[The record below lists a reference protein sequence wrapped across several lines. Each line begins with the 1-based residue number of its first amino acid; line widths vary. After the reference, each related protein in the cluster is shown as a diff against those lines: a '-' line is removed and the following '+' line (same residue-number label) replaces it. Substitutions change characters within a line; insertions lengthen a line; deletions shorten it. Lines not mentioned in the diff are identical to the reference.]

1 MGKTIEELF
10 KTKQL
15 PEGKTAA
22 EKYEIRNSKDIILR
36 SSTGAMDLPFKI
48 AQVARKN
55 ISSRLRETRLEEET
69 TGLRIISKLGAPII
83 YGTDIFKLSTQ
94 KTEMVTEMKNSVNT
108 NNASNDSGI
117 LGNLFE
123 KGKTKGLELLSKI
136 GVQLPKKLIPTRISL
151 NEDFK
156 KGKEP
161 DTMTTLA
168 KIKKDGAG
176 NVVGKLLAQNAKGT
190 PKQIANNV
198 LGAGIGLLKG
208 EIKKKLFGAAKQA
221 AQNLA
226 KKGDSEVQYDS
237 SAKYSETINPYDED
251 YFKRNDL
258 SSVLVAKD
266 TKFGADDT
274 VKKKVDELV
283 PRSKDPINVSKNPFA
298 KLQDKLKDVKGKAE
312 EKLSEAK
319 KQGQQAI
326 ASGKKIGDTKNG
338 PTNLTDAKI
347 KYSETVDETADE
359 IKLRNDLSSKLEAL
373 NTAVTEMKNEPNVPP
388 SRKQTYSS
396 FKNKGKKTLSTKL
409 GIDKKDF
416 LNEKTEYKQ
425 SNNGSLK
432 LKDNTLLD
440 DYDFIIFKFASVDL
454 GTAVNFRATLNGI
467 SENISPSW
475 DSAKFI
481 GSPFNY
487 YTYSGIERSL
497 TFSFKV
503 YSLSPVEH
511 IACWQRLNYLTGLTY
526 PQRYAGTTFIPPFIK
541 ITIGNLYKNKECFIE
556 SLSYTIDDNTG
567 WEIGSP
573 TSVGIADNAK
583 FKINGE
589 ETSIDNYKLPRV
601 IDVNCTVKLV
611 ESKSTVQHKN
621 YYGFDKLPRTKTT
634 TETTTNA
641 EKSVDINN
649 NEALEQL
656 EVEVVE
662 SQPKENVTAQN
673 APQSNPG
680 SESSTEKKPS
690 VENTSTA
697 QTKKPINYRIE
708 ASNNGDGFTG
718 RVYADGV
725 SIFKQDYVSTFS
737 NFSDKEYKGADGVK
751 ESLKFQAKHFGF
763 YSENGKYYEK
773 SDNIN

>member
-1 MGKTIEELF
+1 
-10 KTKQL
+10 
-15 PEGKTAA
+15 
-22 EKYEIRNSKDIILR
+22 
-36 SSTGAMDLPFKI
+36 
-48 AQVARKN
+48 
-55 ISSRLRETRLEEET
+55 
-69 TGLRIISKLGAPII
+69 
-83 YGTDIFKLSTQ
+83 
-94 KTEMVTEMKNSVNT
+94 
-108 NNASNDSGI
+108 
-117 LGNLFE
+117 
-123 KGKTKGLELLSKI
+123 
-136 GVQLPKKLIPTRISL
+136 
-151 NEDFK
+151 
-156 KGKEP
+156 
-161 DTMTTLA
+161 
-168 KIKKDGAG
+168 
-176 NVVGKLLAQNAKGT
+176 
-190 PKQIANNV
+190 
-198 LGAGIGLLKG
+198 
-208 EIKKKLFGAAKQA
+208 
-221 AQNLA
+221 
-226 KKGDSEVQYDS
+226 
-237 SAKYSETINPYDED
+237 
-251 YFKRNDL
+251 
-258 SSVLVAKD
+258 
-266 TKFGADDT
+266 
-274 VKKKVDELV
+274 
-283 PRSKDPINVSKNPFA
+283 
-298 KLQDKLKDVKGKAE
+298 
-312 EKLSEAK
+312 
-319 KQGQQAI
+319 
-326 ASGKKIGDTKNG
+326 
-338 PTNLTDAKI
+338 
-347 KYSETVDETADE
+347 
-359 IKLRNDLSSKLEAL
+359 
-373 NTAVTEMKNEPNVPP
+373 MKNEPNTGPK
-388 SRKQTYSS
+388 RKQTYSS
-396 FKNKGKKTLSTKL
+396 FKNIKAKTLSTQF

-425 SNNGSLK
+425 NENGSLK

-487 YTYSGIERSL
+487 YTYNGIERSL

-511 IACWQRLNYLTGLTY
+511 IACWQRLNYLTGLAY
-526 PQRYAGTTFIPPFIK
+526 PQRYPGTTFIPPFIK

-589 ETSIDNYKLPRV
+589 ETSIDNYKLPTV

-611 ESKSTVQHKN
+611 ESRSTVQLKN
-621 YYGFDKLPRTKTT
+621 YYGFDKLPRTKTKDGKNIT
-634 TETTTNA
+634 TETTTPNA

-649 NEALEQL
+649 NDVLEQL

-690 VENTSTA
+690 VENSSTA

-737 NFSDKEYKGADGVK
+737 HFSDKEYKGADGVK
-751 ESLKFQAKHFGF
+751 ETLKFQAKHFGF